1 MGWQGQE
8 ETGERMDERFLS
20 YLGGGLVGR
29 EPLEITGS
37 SPAQGSSS
45 FSDLL

>member
-8 ETGERMDERFLS
+8 ETEESMDERFLS
-20 YLGGGLVGR
+20 YGGGLVGR